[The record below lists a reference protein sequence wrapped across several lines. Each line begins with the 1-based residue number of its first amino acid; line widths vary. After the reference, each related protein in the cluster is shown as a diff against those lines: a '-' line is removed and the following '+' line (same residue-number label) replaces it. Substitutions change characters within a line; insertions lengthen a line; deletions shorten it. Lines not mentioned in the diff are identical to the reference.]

1 MKEDK
6 IAVNDAAEVTACC
19 FSSEAAGGA
28 NRTVGQSQPNHPLLC
43 DASGLGGHTRYTLPQ
58 KGLNTWGAAGVF
70 LFLSL
75 FISFF
80 FFFMSKQPHT
90 YYTQWLTSQTKWW
103 LSRWWCYSKG
113 LKSKTLEN
121 PMKGN
126 QSKIKLTLTMVG
138 SKLMSL
144 QLLLLSLSLVF
155 LSNYK
160 ICHSYILSQTVNLIR
175 LLKYSF

>member
-1 MKEDK
+1 
-6 IAVNDAAEVTACC
+6 
-19 FSSEAAGGA
+19 
-28 NRTVGQSQPNHPLLC
+28 
-43 DASGLGGHTRYTLPQ
+43 
-58 KGLNTWGAAGVF
+58 
-70 LFLSL
+70 
-75 FISFF
+75 
-80 FFFMSKQPHT
+80 
-90 YYTQWLTSQTKWW
+90 
-103 LSRWWCYSKG
+103 
-113 LKSKTLEN
+113 
-121 PMKGN
+121 MKGN

>member
-75 FISFF
+75 FLPLFF
-80 FFFMSKQPHT
+80 LNEQTTSHKLHT
-90 YYTQWLTSQTKWW
+90 VAH
-103 LSRWWCYSKG
+103 
-113 LKSKTLEN
+113 
-121 PMKGN
+121 
-126 QSKIKLTLTMVG
+126 QSDKAVALQMVV
-138 SKLMSL
+138 L
-144 QLLLLSLSLVF
+144 
-155 LSNYK
+155 
-160 ICHSYILSQTVNLIR
+160 
-175 LLKYSF
+175 